1 MNAQEDTKKPVTLRN
16 RLIRRQPWENI
27 ATGLIGVGVVMLLQP
42 LSLTLYSYSLMTML
56 GGIIMFTVV
65 SKFPE

>member
-65 SKFPE
+65 SKLPE